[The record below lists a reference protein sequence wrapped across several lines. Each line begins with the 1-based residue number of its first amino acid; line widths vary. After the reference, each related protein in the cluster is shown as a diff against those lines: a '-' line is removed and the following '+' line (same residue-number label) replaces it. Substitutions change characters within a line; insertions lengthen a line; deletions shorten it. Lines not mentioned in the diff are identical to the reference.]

1 MTPTF
6 TALDF
11 TANLLYQM
19 SCVAQ
24 RSTGVRWWCS
34 SDEHREKWR
43 ARAEMEISSWQ
54 VVEEATRDHQDAVE
68 AIVMQHD
75 LTKAGGADL
84 LRMSELIGTGDGS

>member
-34 SDEHREKWR
+34 SEEHRAEWR
-43 ARAEMEISSWQ
+43 SRAEMEISAWQ
-54 VVEEATRDHQDAVE
+54 VVEEATWANQDAME
-68 AIVMQHD
+68 AIVMQYD
-75 LTKAGGADL
+75 LTKAGGGDL
-84 LRMSELIGTGDGS
+84 LRMSELIGTGRDP